1 MFEAR
6 YMRKAFEEALNGIK
20 SEEGGPFGAVIVQDG
35 KIVGKGHNTVLKD
48 LDPTAHA
55 EINAIREAANKL
67 GLVHLKNAVLYT
79 TCEPCPMCLSAIYW
93 ARIPTVFYSMDHFDA
108 DRMGFSDSY
117 IYKEILK
124 PLEKRKIEM
133 TKFNSPDITNLLK
146 VWESK
151 KEDLSY

>member
-1 MFEAR
+1 MYEAR

-20 SEEGGPFGAVIVQDG
+20 SEEGGPFGAVIIRDG
-35 KIVGKGHNTVLKD
+35 KIVGKGHNTVLRD

-55 EINAIREAANKL
+55 EINAIREATNNL
-67 GLVHLKNAVLYT
+67 GRIHLTDAVLYT

-93 ARIPTVFYSMDHFDA
+93 ARIPTVYYSMDHLDA
-108 DRMGFSDSY
+108 DQMGFSDSF
-117 IYKEILK
+117 IYREINK

-133 TKFNSPDITNLLK
+133 RKFSSSDTGSLK
-146 VWESK
+146 EVWESK

>member
-6 YMRKAFEEALNGIK
+6 YMRRAFEEALNGIK
-20 SEEGGPFGAVIVQDG
+20 SEEGGPFGAVIVLDG

-67 GLVHLKNAVLYT
+67 GLVHLKEAVLYT

-93 ARIPTVFYSMDHFDA
+93 ARIPTVYYSMDHFDA
-108 DRMGFSDSY
+108 DKMGFSDSD
-117 IYKEILK
+117 IYREILK
-124 PLEKRKIEM
+124 PPEKRKIKM
-133 TKFNSPDITNLLK
+133 KKFNSPDITSLLK